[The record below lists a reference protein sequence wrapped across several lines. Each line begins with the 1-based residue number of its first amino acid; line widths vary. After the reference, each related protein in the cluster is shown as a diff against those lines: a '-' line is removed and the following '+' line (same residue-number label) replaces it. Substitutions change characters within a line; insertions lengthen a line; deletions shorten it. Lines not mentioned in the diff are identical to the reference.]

1 MLGNTKVDDGT
12 PNGVASECFS
22 RRLPAGWS
30 RRPKVLDDL
39 VGDAE
44 ALKFIVDH
52 LLATGMTA
60 GSTAGSQGVRHDY
73 G

>member
-1 MLGNTKVDDGT
+1 LDGHQFSSDDGEVST
-12 PNGVASECFS
+12 P
-22 RRLPAGWS
+22 GWS

-52 LLATGMTA
+52 LLVTGA
-60 GSTAGSQGVRHDY
+60 
-73 G
+73 